1 LRARYTLALGV
12 IALIALVQFV
22 LLSRFIGDGKRVAT
36 TINVAGRQRMWDQR
50 IAFFAQRVVATTDPS
65 SRAERR
71 GALLDA
77 VTQMEYQ
84 AAQLA
89 NGNPALNPPDW
100 PPPSV
105 RALLSAPP
113 TNLIAGERAYFERAR
128 ALGAVPDEALRADSP
143 DLTYILDHQAA
154 ILLDLDRAV
163 NAYVADGNERQR
175 RLQIDELATF
185 IALVLVLGIL
195 LFIVLDPMER
205 RIEQQQSVL
214 RRENAN
220 LSLVVAGAR
229 ALSETLEIDGLLG
242 RFRQSAG
249 QMLGVPVRLLTL
261 DDVAQLPEARRDLVA
276 TAMVSPQ
283 VIVSADETV
292 IAMAIDAYGGSP
304 AVAMIAEHTN
314 RFRAM
319 EISALELFAANLR
332 LAAYNAR
339 LFAEVHDRQLRV
351 AELDKLKSDLIAMLA
366 HDFRSPL
373 TSIIGFAELLKEG
386 LIKPEDIGDTA
397 DSIAAAAWRLTALA
411 ADTLTMAQLERN
423 EVTLERSQLDIRDLL
438 RDAASDVLKQRVVRI
453 EGEGATVLGDSRRL
467 RQVFDNLLSNAIKY
481 SPGNE
486 PIVVRLTQRAASVAI
501 DVIDTGIGIPAAEVD
516 RVFDRFARGSNAREA
531 KIKGTGFGLYLS
543 RMLVELHGG
552 AISVVSREGIGSTF
566 TITLPTLDRAPALV

>member
-1 LRARYTLALGV
+1 MRARYTLALGV
-12 IALIALVQFV
+12 IALIALVQFA
-22 LLSRFIGDGKRVAT
+22 LLSRLIGDGKRVAT

-50 IAFFAQRVVATTDPS
+50 IAFFAQRIVATNDPE
-65 SRAERR
+65 SRTKRR

-77 VTQMEYQ
+77 VAQMEYQ

-89 NGNPALNPPDW
+89 DGNPALNPPAW
-100 PPPSV
+100 PPAAV

-113 TNLIAGERAYFERAR
+113 TNVIANERAYLAHAR
-128 ALGAVPDEALRADSP
+128 ALAAVPDESLRPGDP
-143 DLTYILDHQAA
+143 DLMYILEHQAS
-154 ILLDLDRAV
+154 ILFDLDRV
-163 NAYVADGNERQR
+163 VSAYVADGDERQQ
-175 RLQIDELATF
+175 RLQINELATF
-185 IALVLVLGIL
+185 VALLAALGIL

-205 RIEQQQSVL
+205 RIEQQQRVL

-229 ALSETLEIDGLLG
+229 ALSETLEIDGLLA
-242 RFRQSAG
+242 RFRQSAA

-261 DDVAQLPEARRDLVA
+261 DDVAHLPEEKRDLVG
-276 TAMVSPQ
+276 TAMVSSQ
-283 VIVSADETV
+283 VIASQDESV

-304 AVAMIAEHTN
+304 AVAMIAEHPG
-314 RFRAM
+314 RFRSM

-411 ADTLTMAQLERN
+411 SDTLTMAQLERN
-423 EVTLERSQLDIRDLL
+423 EVTLERTQIDVKDLL
-438 RDAASDVLKQRVVRI
+438 IDAASDVGKQRAVKI
-453 EGEGATVLGDSRRL
+453 EGEGATVLGDPRRL

-481 SPGNE
+481 SPGND
-486 PIVVRLTQRAASVAI
+486 PIAIRITHGAASVAI
-501 DVIDTGIGIPAAEVD
+501 DVIDSGIGIPAAEID
-516 RVFDRFARGSNAREA
+516 RIFDRFARGSNARQA

-543 RMLVELHGG
+543 KMLVELHGG
-552 AISVVSREGIGSTF
+552 AISVASREGVGSTF
-566 TITLPTLDRAPALV
+566 TITLPTLARAPIPV